1 MTIPGQWHNDA
12 IPAKKPNET
21 EIVEFTL
28 GEHACGVDV
37 AQVREIIRTAGG
49 IVSVAGPPSGRRPLG
64 EPRHSAGASP
74 FGGPHPSILGVVNL
88 RGKIIPVIDLA
99 KHFHIPANDEA
110 RPPEARFP
118 PNGEARPKG
127 GAKGDQGRPESGD
140 LKKKRVIV
148 SEFYRFRVGFLVHQV
163 TRILGVSSPQGAFGR
178 PIIESPAQ
186 PLQPWGNYLRGI
198 MRSEGRTIF
207 LLDLEQ
213 IALDIHSVDRARA
226 PERAA
231 LPPLGEPLA
240 IPKVDFD
247 RSTKNILVVEDSA
260 FMRQLIARYLKQAGY
275 NVLTV
280 SNGHEAWEVLADI
293 LRSPD
298 FKDIARHYHLIL
310 TDIEM
315 PQMDGLELIQK
326 VKEHPALKKLPC
338 VIFSGSLIDD
348 LAEKCRTVGADALI
362 SKDDIKLLI
371 RSLDSKVIR

>member
-1 MTIPGQWHNDA
+1 MTIPGQWHNDVF
-12 IPAKKPNET
+12 PAKKPNET
-21 EIVEFTL
+21 EIVEFSL
-28 GEHACGVDV
+28 GEHVCGVDV

-49 IVSVAGPPSGRRPLG
+49 IVSVAGP
-64 EPRHSAGASP
+64 
-74 FGGPHPSILGVVNL
+74 HPSITGVVNL

-99 KHFHIPANDEA
+99 KHFHIPAEWPASADGLIEA
-110 RPPEARFP
+110 GR
-118 PNGEARPKG
+118 GSPKG
-127 GAKGDQGRPESGD
+127 RRQGRPESGD

-163 TRILGVSSPQGAFGR
+163 TRILGVSSPHGAFGR

-186 PLQPWGNYLRGI
+186 SPQPWGNYLRGI
-198 MRSEGRTIF
+198 VHSEGRTIL

-213 IALDIHSVDRARA
+213 IALDIHPVDRTQAQ
-226 PERAA
+226 ERAA
-231 LPPLGEPLA
+231 LP

-298 FKDIARHYHLIL
+298 FKDIARHYQLIL

-315 PQMDGLELIQK
+315 PRMDGLELIQK
-326 VKEHPALKKLPC
+326 VKEHSALKKLPC
-338 VIFSGSLIDD
+338 VIFSGSLIDG
-348 LAEKCRTVGADALI
+348 LAEKCRAVGADAVI
-362 SKDDIKLLI
+362 PKDDIELLI

>member
-21 EIVEFTL
+21 EIVEFAL
-28 GEHACGVDV
+28 GEHVCGVDV
-37 AQVREIIRTAGG
+37 AQVREIIRTTGG
-49 IVSVAGPPSGRRPLG
+49 IVSVA
-64 EPRHSAGASP
+64 
-74 FGGPHPSILGVVNL
+74 GPHPSILGVVNL

-99 KHFHIPANDEA
+99 KHFHIP
-110 RPPEARFP
+110 
-118 PNGEARPKG
+118 
-127 GAKGDQGRPESGD
+127 ESGD
-140 LKKKRVIV
+140 FKKKRVIV

-163 TRILGVSSPQGAFGR
+163 TRILGVSSPQPEVPSPRGAFGR
-178 PIIESPAQ
+178 PIIESLAQ
-186 PLQPWGNYLRGI
+186 PPQPWGNYLRGI
-198 MRSEGRTIF
+198 VHSEGRTIL

-213 IALDIHSVDRARA
+213 IALDIHPVD
-226 PERAA
+226 RAA
-231 LPPLGEPLA
+231 LPPLREPLA

-298 FKDIARHYHLIL
+298 FKDIARHYQLIL

-315 PQMDGLELIQK
+315 PGMDGLELIQK

-338 VIFSGSLIDD
+338 VVFSGSLIDD
-348 LAEKCRTVGADALI
+348 LAEKCRTAGADALI
-362 SKDDIKLLI
+362 SKDDIELLI
-371 RSLDSKVIR
+371 RLLDSKVTR

>member
-21 EIVEFTL
+21 EIVEFSL
-28 GEHACGVDV
+28 GEYICGVDA
-37 AQVREIIRTAGG
+37 AQVCEIIRTVGG
-49 IVSVAGPPSGRRPLG
+49 IVSVAG
-64 EPRHSAGASP
+64 A
-74 FGGPHPSILGVVNL
+74 HPSILGVVNL

-99 KHFHIPANDEA
+99 KHFDISG
-110 RPPEARFP
+110 
-118 PNGEARPKG
+118 NGEG
-127 GAKGDQGRPESGD
+127 PESGD
-140 LKKKRVIV
+140 LKKKRIII

-163 TRILGVSSPQGAFGR
+163 TRILGVSR

-186 PLQPWGNYLRGI
+186 PPQPWGNYLRGI
-198 MRSEGRTIF
+198 VHSEGRTIL
-207 LLDLEQ
+207 LLDFEL
-213 IALDIHSVDRARA
+213 IALGIHPVDRTQA

-231 LPPLGEPLA
+231 LP
-240 IPKVDFD
+240 IPEVDFD
-247 RSTKNILVVEDSA
+247 RSTKNILVAEDSA

-298 FKDIARHYHLIL
+298 FKDIARHYQLIL

-315 PQMDGLELIQK
+315 PMMDGLELIQK

-338 VIFSGSLIDD
+338 VVFSGSMIDD
-348 LAEKCRTVGADALI
+348 LAEKCRTVGADALL
-362 SKDDIKLLI
+362 SKDDIELLI

>member
-1 MTIPGQWHNDA
+1 MTIPGQSHNDA

-21 EIVEFTL
+21 EIVEFSL
-28 GEHACGVDV
+28 GEHVCGVDV

-49 IVSVAGPPSGRRPLG
+49 IVPVAG
-64 EPRHSAGASP
+64 A
-74 FGGPHPSILGVVNL
+74 HPSILGVVNL

-99 KHFHIPANDEA
+99 KHFHISA
-110 RPPEARFP
+110 
-118 PNGEARPKG
+118 NGEAR
-127 GAKGDQGRPESGD
+127 QGRPESGEGLESGD

-148 SEFYRFRVGFLVHQV
+148 SEFYHFRVGFLVHQV

-186 PLQPWGNYLRGI
+186 SPQPWGNYLKGI
-198 MRSEGRTIF
+198 MHSEGRTIL

-213 IALDIHSVDRARA
+213 IALDIHPVGRARTCLSGRQA
-226 PERAA
+226 QERAA
-231 LPPLGEPLA
+231 LPPPGEPLA

-260 FMRQLIARYLKQAGY
+260 FMRQLIARYLKKAGY

-280 SNGHEAWEVLADI
+280 SNGHEAWEVLGDI

-298 FKDIARHYHLIL
+298 FKDIARHYQLIL

-315 PQMDGLELIQK
+315 PRMDGLELIRK

-348 LAEKCRTVGADALI
+348 LAEKCRTAGADALL
-362 SKDDIKLLI
+362 SKDDIELLI
-371 RSLDSKVIR
+371 RSLDSQVIR

>member
-1 MTIPGQWHNDA
+1 MTIPSYGQWHNDA
-12 IPAKKPNET
+12 FPAKKPNET
-21 EIVEFTL
+21 AIVEFSL
-28 GEHACGVDV
+28 GEHVCGVDV

-49 IVSVAGPPSGRRPLG
+49 IVSVAGP
-64 EPRHSAGASP
+64 
-74 FGGPHPSILGVVNL
+74 HPSIAGVVNL

-99 KHFHIPANDEA
+99 KHFHIPAV
-110 RPPEARFP
+110 
-118 PNGEARPKG
+118 GEAR
-127 GAKGDQGRPESGD
+127 QGRPASGEGPESGD

-148 SEFYRFRVGFLVHQV
+148 SEFYRFRIGFLVHQV

-186 PLQPWGNYLRGI
+186 SFRPWGNYLRGI
-198 MRSEGRTIF
+198 MHSEGRTIF

-213 IALDIHSVDRARA
+213 IALDIHPVDRARTQ
-226 PERAA
+226 ERAA
-231 LPPLGEPLA
+231 LPPPGQRSPEGEEPLA

-247 RSTKNILVVEDSA
+247 RSTRNILVVEDSA

-298 FKDIARHYHLIL
+298 FKDIARHYQLIL

-315 PQMDGLELIQK
+315 PRMDGLELIQK
-326 VKEHPALKKLPC
+326 VKEHSALKKLPC
-338 VIFSGSLIDD
+338 VIFSGSLIDG
-348 LAEKCRTVGADALI
+348 LAEKCRAVGADAVI
-362 SKDDIKLLI
+362 PKDDIELLI

>member
-12 IPAKKPNET
+12 IPAKRPNET
-21 EIVEFTL
+21 EIVEFAL
-28 GEHACGVDV
+28 GEHVCGVDV

-49 IVSVAGPPSGRRPLG
+49 IVSVAGP
-64 EPRHSAGASP
+64 
-74 FGGPHPSILGVVNL
+74 HPSIAGVVNL
-88 RGKIIPVIDLA
+88 RGKIIPVIDMA
-99 KHFHIPANDEA
+99 KHFHIAE
-110 RPPEARFP
+110 
-118 PNGEARPKG
+118 NGEG
-127 GAKGDQGRPESGD
+127 PERGD
-140 LKKKRVIV
+140 LKKRRVIV

-163 TRILGVSSPQGAFGR
+163 TMILGVSSLQPEVPRGGGAFCR
-178 PIIESPAQ
+178 PIIESPAR

-198 MRSEGRTIF
+198 VHSEGRTIF

-213 IALDIHSVDRARA
+213 IALDIHPVDRTRA
-226 PERAA
+226 QERAA

-260 FMRQLIARYLKQAGY
+260 FMRRLIARYLKQAGY

-298 FKDIARHYHLIL
+298 FKDIARHYQLIL

-315 PQMDGLELIQK
+315 PRMGGLELIRK

-338 VIFSGSLIDD
+338 VVFSGSLIDG
-348 LAEKCRTVGADALI
+348 LAEKCRIAGVDALI
-362 SKDDIKLLI
+362 SKDDIEFLI

>member
-12 IPAKKPNET
+12 FPAKKPNET
-21 EIVEFTL
+21 EIVEFSL
-28 GEHACGVDV
+28 GEHVCGVDV
-37 AQVREIIRTAGG
+37 AQVHEIIRTAGG
-49 IVSVAGPPSGRRPLG
+49 IVSVAGP
-64 EPRHSAGASP
+64 
-74 FGGPHPSILGVVNL
+74 HPSIIGVVNL

-99 KHFHIPANDEA
+99 KHFHIPAN
-110 RPPEARFP
+110 
-118 PNGEARPKG
+118 GEAR
-127 GAKGDQGRPESGD
+127 QGRPESGD
-140 LKKKRVIV
+140 LKKKRVII

-163 TRILGVSSPQGAFGR
+163 TRILGVSR

-186 PLQPWGNYLRGI
+186 SPQPWGNYLKGI
-198 MRSEGRTIF
+198 VHSEGRTIL

-213 IALDIHSVDRARA
+213 IALDIHPVDRTQAQ
-226 PERAA
+226 ERAA
-231 LPPLGEPLA
+231 LP

-260 FMRQLIARYLKQAGY
+260 FMRQLIAHYLKQAGY

-298 FKDIARHYHLIL
+298 FKDIARHYQLIL

-315 PQMDGLELIQK
+315 PRMDGLELIRK

-338 VIFSGSLIDD
+338 VVFSGSLIDD
-348 LAEKCRTVGADALI
+348 LVEKCRTVGADALL
-362 SKDDIKLLI
+362 SKDDIELLI

>member
-1 MTIPGQWHNDA
+1 MTIPGQWHNGA

-21 EIVEFTL
+21 EIVEFLL
-28 GEHACGVDV
+28 GEHVCGVDV

-49 IVSVAGPPSGRRPLG
+49 IVSVAG
-64 EPRHSAGASP
+64 A
-74 FGGPHPSILGVVNL
+74 HPSILGVVNL

-99 KHFHIPANDEA
+99 KHFHIAAE
-110 RPPEARFP
+110 
-118 PNGEARPKG
+118 GEAR
-127 GAKGDQGRPESGD
+127 QGRPENGERPESGD
-140 LKKKRVIV
+140 LKKKRVII

-186 PLQPWGNYLRGI
+186 PPQPWGNYLKGI
-198 MRSEGRTIF
+198 VHSEGRTIF

-213 IALDIHSVDRARA
+213 IALDIHPVDRTQAQ
-226 PERAA
+226 ERAA
-231 LPPLGEPLA
+231 LP

-247 RSTKNILVVEDSA
+247 RATKNILVVEDSA

-298 FKDIARHYHLIL
+298 FKDIARHYQLIL

-315 PQMDGLELIQK
+315 PRMDGLELIQK

-338 VIFSGSLIDD
+338 VVFSGSLIDD
-348 LAEKCRTVGADALI
+348 LAAKCRTVGADALL
-362 SKDDIKLLI
+362 SKDDIELLI

>member
-21 EIVEFTL
+21 EIVEFAL
-28 GEHACGVDV
+28 GEHVCGVDV

-49 IVSVAGPPSGRRPLG
+49 IVSVA
-64 EPRHSAGASP
+64 
-74 FGGPHPSILGVVNL
+74 GPHPSILGVVNL

-99 KHFHIPANDEA
+99 KHFHI
-110 RPPEARFP
+110 
-118 PNGEARPKG
+118 
-127 GAKGDQGRPESGD
+127 PESGD

-163 TRILGVSSPQGAFGR
+163 TRILGVSSPHGAFGR
-178 PIIESPAQ
+178 LIIESPAQ
-186 PLQPWGNYLRGI
+186 PPQPWGNYLRGI
-198 MRSEGRTIF
+198 VHSEGRTIL
-207 LLDLEQ
+207 LLDLER
-213 IALDIHSVDRARA
+213 IALDIHPVDRTQAQ
-226 PERAA
+226 ERAA
-231 LPPLGEPLA
+231 LPPPRPRGSLPSGSLWLREEPLA
-240 IPKVDFD
+240 IPKADFD

-298 FKDIARHYHLIL
+298 FKDIARQYQLIL

-315 PQMDGLELIQK
+315 PGMDGLELIRK

-338 VIFSGSLIDD
+338 VVFSGSLIDD

-362 SKDDIKLLI
+362 SKDDIELLI
-371 RSLDSKVIR
+371 RLLDSKVIR